1 MDLAGIDAETAR
13 RRLAVLLG
21 RAYSGE
27 LAAATAYAG
36 HWRSIRRGPQ
46 RDAIRVIEEDE
57 RRHRARVGEMLAE
70 LGARPSR
77 LRELRMYLTGLLIA
91 ILCFL
96 GGWYVPMYGAGRIER
111 TNIREYEDAARLA
124 FLAGRLEWAE
134 ELLHM
139 AEVEWDHER
148 YFHDLVRGHFLHRLG
163 SWHEPPPKPHIRS
176 TFDDDVGSRAKVR

>member
-1 MDLAGIDAETAR
+1 MDAATAR
-13 RRLAVLLG
+13 VRLAHLLG

-36 HWRSIRRGPQ
+36 HWRSVWRAAQ
-46 RDAIRVIEEDE
+46 RAAIRTIEEDE
-57 RRHRARVGEMLAE
+57 RRHRLRVGEMLAE
-70 LGARPSR
+70 LGAHPSR
-77 LRELRMYLTGLLIA
+77 LREVRMFLTGMFIA
-91 ILCFL
+91 LLCFL

-124 FLAGRLEWAE
+124 FHAGLREWAD

-139 AEVEWDHER
+139 AEVEWDHEK

-163 SWHEPPPKPHIRS
+163 SWKEPAPRAHIRAS
-176 TFDDDVGSRAKVR
+176 FDDDVRAR